1 MLIRYKNRVMGY
13 LIMENMHEH
22 QSFDEEICE
31 QFRNIKEHLVSAFI
45 KTNLLHEIE
54 LTLHS
59 LENTQQELI
68 RKEKLASV
76 GKLTQGIV
84 DRIINPLNYINNF
97 AQLSAE
103 LIQEQNEIIKDSESN
118 LSDENTEELTEITVM
133 LEQNVKKIHE
143 HGTNTARIVKGMEN
157 LLRDRSGEKVR
168 TDMNSLLTQ
177 GAAIVQKTFSTYEN
191 GEKIIP
197 VFQLNKELNAPII
210 ASGIAQ
216 VIYHLL
222 HNAFYTS
229 ILKSKKANIDRME
242 VEIKSSIEGNF
253 AIFSVKDYGMGISD
267 LEKKKIFDPF
277 FTTKPTAEGTGTGL
291 FIAKEIIQNH
301 SGRIDVE
308 SSINEW
314 TVFTVYIPITS

>member
-1 MLIRYKNRVMGY
+1 
-13 LIMENMHEH
+13 
-22 QSFDEEICE
+22 
-31 QFRNIKEHLVSAFI
+31 
-45 KTNLLHEIE
+45 
-54 LTLHS
+54 
-59 LENTQQELI
+59 
-68 RKEKLASV
+68 
-76 GKLTQGIV
+76 
-84 DRIINPLNYINNF
+84 
-97 AQLSAE
+97 
-103 LIQEQNEIIKDSESN
+103 
-118 LSDENTEELTEITVM
+118 M